1 MDIYI
6 LYISFNPLP
15 WRILM
20 GQMFNMIFATITG
33 LFSLIFK
40 LVKSGNNLADVA
52 LDASANHR
60 SIAKIENRKKLDKAK
75 ARLKLSAE
83 ESKAVDEDIAQQQED
98 DDSRLP

>member
-1 MDIYI
+1 
-6 LYISFNPLP
+6 
-15 WRILM
+15 M

-75 ARLKLSAE
+75 TRLKLSAE
-83 ESKAVDEDIAQQQED
+83 ESKAVDEDIEQQKAE

>member
-1 MDIYI
+1 
-6 LYISFNPLP
+6 
-15 WRILM
+15 M

-60 SIAKIENRKKLDKAK
+60 SIAKIENKKKLDKAK
-75 ARLKLSAE
+75 QRLKLSAE
-83 ESKAVDEDIAQQQED
+83 ESAAIDADIEQQKAE